1 MRHELIQNLYLFK
14 INNFRFPEIIIFAQT
29 YKTMSHGKIRIEKN
43 CLNCGHEVEERF
55 CPHCGQ
61 ENVETRQPFYYLF
74 THFFEDFTHYDGQF
88 WGTLKNLLIKPGK
101 LTSTYLEGKRQKFV
115 PPVKLYIFVSF
126 ITFFTFALFPM
137 LNINLADRKDAGN
150 SDKAS
155 FFEKMKT
162 AETKKILDSIKAEK
176 NLSKQDSATV
186 KKLNTLLSDSTKIND
201 FEETLEMDKKIDD
214 DVNYGGYKTRKS
226 YDSAVTKNPSAL
238 DFIRI
243 PLAHKFFELKE
254 KGVTKAEIIKNLAE
268 KSFHN
273 MPKALFIYLP
283 LFAFFLWI
291 FHNKKKWWYFDHG
304 VFTLHYFS
312 FLLLN
317 ILFIF
322 LIAKLTSVI
331 DIGFINVLLYLLITA
346 LLLYSMM
353 YFFIAHHRVYH
364 THGVISFIIGIILF
378 TINFFAFMILVTGL
392 ALVSFLMIH

>member
-1 MRHELIQNLYLFK
+1 
-14 INNFRFPEIIIFAQT
+14 
-29 YKTMSHGKIRIEKN
+29 MSHGKIREDKT
-43 CLNCGHEVEERF
+43 CLNCNHHVEERF

-61 ENVETRQPFYYLF
+61 ENAETRQPFYYLF

-101 LTSTYLEGKRQKFV
+101 LTSIYLEGKRQKFV

-126 ITFFTFALFPM
+126 ITFFMFALFPM
-137 LNINLADRKDAGN
+137 ININLSDKKDAEN
-150 SDKAS
+150 HNKTS
-155 FFEKMKT
+155 FFDKIKDS
-162 AETKKILDSIKAEK
+162 ETQKILDSIKSEK
-176 NLSKQDSATV
+176 NLSQEDSATV
-186 KKLNTLLSDSTKIND
+186 KKLNTLLSDSAEIND
-201 FEETLEMDKKIDD
+201 FKKTFEMDKKIDA
-214 DVNYGGYKTRKS
+214 DVNFGGYRTRKS
-226 YDSAVTKNPSAL
+226 YDSSVAKNPSAL
-238 DFIRI
+238 DFIQT

-254 KGVTKAEIIKNLAE
+254 NGVTKAEITKNLAE

-304 VFTLHYFS
+304 IFTLHYFS

-322 LIAKLTSVI
+322 LIAKLISVV
-331 DIGFINVLLYLLITA
+331 DIGFINVLLYLLTVI
-346 LLLYSMM
+346 LSLYSMV
-353 YFFIAHHRVYH
+353 YFFIAHRQVYH
-364 THGVISFIIGIILF
+364 THGAVSFIIGIILF
-378 TINFFAFMILVTGL
+378 TINFFAFMLLAVGL

>member
-1 MRHELIQNLYLFK
+1 
-14 INNFRFPEIIIFAQT
+14 
-29 YKTMSHGKIRIEKN
+29 MSHGKIREEKD
-43 CLNCGHEVEERF
+43 CLNCGHLVEERF

-61 ENVETRQPFYYLF
+61 ENTKTRQPFYYLF

-126 ITFFTFALFPM
+126 ITFFMFALFPM
-137 LNINLADRKDAGN
+137 LNINLDRKDAGN
-150 SDKAS
+150 PDKTS

-162 AETKKILDSIKAEK
+162 AETTKILDSIKAEK
-176 NLSKQDSATV
+176 NLSKNDSATL
-186 KKLNTLLSDSTKIND
+186 KKLNTLLSDSAEID
-201 FEETLEMDKKIDD
+201 HFEETLEMDKKIDTNT
-214 DVNYGGYKTRKS
+214 NYGGYQTRKS
-226 YDSAVTKNPSAL
+226 YDSAVSKNPSTL
-238 DFIRI
+238 DFIKI

-254 KGVTKAEIIKNLAE
+254 NGVTKAEIFKNLAE

-331 DIGFINVLLYLLITA
+331 DIGFINVLLYLLITV
-346 LLLYSMM
+346 LLVYSMV
-353 YFFIAHHRVYH
+353 YFFVAHRRVYH
-364 THGVISFIIGIILF
+364 THGVISFIIGTILF
-378 TINFFAFMILVTGL
+378 TINFFAFMFLVTGL

>member
-1 MRHELIQNLYLFK
+1 
-14 INNFRFPEIIIFAQT
+14 
-29 YKTMSHGKIRIEKN
+29 MSHGKIREDKT
-43 CLNCGHEVEERF
+43 CLNCNHQVEDRY

-61 ENVETRQPFYYLF
+61 ENAETRQPFYYLF

-126 ITFFTFALFPM
+126 ITFFMFALFPM
-137 LNINLADRKDAGN
+137 ININLSNKKDAGN
-150 SDKAS
+150 HNKTS
-155 FFEKMKT
+155 FFDKIKA
-162 AETKKILDSIKAEK
+162 AETQKILDSIKAEK
-176 NLSKQDSATV
+176 NLTKEDSATV
-186 KKLNTLLSDSTKIND
+186 KKLNTLLSDSAEIND
-201 FEETLEMDKKIDD
+201 LKETFEMDKKIDED
-214 DVNYGGYKTRKS
+214 INFGGYGTRKS
-226 YDSAVTKNPSAL
+226 YDSAKAKNPSTL
-238 DFIRI
+238 DFIQN

-254 KGVTKAEIIKNLAE
+254 NGVSKAEIFKNLAE

-304 VFTLHYFS
+304 IFTLHYFS

-322 LIAKLTSVI
+322 VIAKLTSVI
-331 DIGFINVLLYLLITA
+331 DVGFINVILYLLIA
-346 LLLYSMM
+346 FLSVYSMV
-353 YFFIAHHRVYH
+353 YFFIAHHKVYH
-364 THGVISFIIGIILF
+364 THGAVSFIIGIILF
-378 TINFFAFMILVTGL
+378 MINFFAFMLLVIGL

>member
-1 MRHELIQNLYLFK
+1 
-14 INNFRFPEIIIFAQT
+14 
-29 YKTMSHGKIRIEKN
+29 MSHGKIREDKT
-43 CLNCGHEVEERF
+43 CLNCNHQVEDRF

-61 ENVETRQPFYYLF
+61 ENAETRQPFYYLF
-74 THFFEDFTHYDGQF
+74 THFIEDFTHYDGQF

-126 ITFFTFALFPM
+126 ITFFMFALFPM
-137 LNINLADRKDAGN
+137 IHINLSDKKDAGN
-150 SDKAS
+150 HNKTS
-155 FFEKMKT
+155 FFDKIKA
-162 AETKKILDSIKAEK
+162 AETQKILDSIKAGK
-176 NLSKQDSATV
+176 NLSQEDSATV
-186 KKLNTLLSDSTKIND
+186 KKLNTLLSDSAEIND
-201 FEETLEMDKKIDD
+201 LKETFEMDKKIDAD
-214 DVNYGGYKTRKS
+214 INFRGYKTRKS
-226 YDSAVTKNPSAL
+226 YDSATAKNPSAF
-238 DFIRI
+238 DFIQI
-243 PLAHKFFELKE
+243 PLDHKFFELKE
-254 KGVTKAEIIKNLAE
+254 NGVTKTEIFKNLAE

-304 VFTLHYFS
+304 IFTLHYFS

-331 DIGFINVLLYLLITA
+331 DVGFINVLLYLLIA
-346 LLLYSMM
+346 FLSVYSMV
-353 YFFIAHHRVYH
+353 YFFIAHHKVYH
-364 THGVISFIIGIILF
+364 THGAVSFIIGIILF
-378 TINFFAFMILVTGL
+378 MINFFAFMLLVICL